1 MATNHVLTS
10 ELPYFQ
16 SLEVWAK
23 KNLSEEEFEEFEKIM
38 QEERNLELVSHVYES
53 WIADQKI
60 THEYTDVNGNTVTV
74 SYTSLNNTNG

>member
-38 QEERNLELVSHVYES
+38 QEENFNLVNHVYER
-53 WIADQKI
+53 WVIDQKI
-60 THEYTDVNGNTVTV
+60 THEYTDVNGNTVIV
-74 SYTSLNNTNG
+74 EYTYLNNTNG

>member
-1 MATNHVLTS
+1 MATNHVFTS

-38 QEERNLELVSHVYES
+38 QEERNLELVNHVYEN
-53 WIADQKI
+53 WIVDQKI
-60 THEYTDVNGNTVTV
+60 THEYIDVDGNTVLV
-74 SYTSLNNTNG
+74 SHTSFNNI

>member
-38 QEERNLELVSHVYES
+38 QEENFNLVNHVYER
-53 WIADQKI
+53 WVIDQKI
-60 THEYTDVNGNTVTV
+60 THEYTDVNGNTVIV
-74 SYTSLNNTNG
+74 AYTSLNNTNG

>member
-23 KNLSEEEFEEFEKIM
+23 KNLNEEEFEEFEKIM
-38 QEERNLELVSHVYES
+38 QEENFNLVNHVYER
-53 WIADQKI
+53 WVIDQKI
-60 THEYTDVNGNTVTV
+60 THEYTDVNGNTVIV
-74 SYTSLNNTNG
+74 AYTSLNNTNG

>member
-23 KNLSEEEFEEFEKIM
+23 KNLSEEEFEKFEKIM
-38 QEERNLELVSHVYES
+38 QEENFNLVNHVYER
-53 WIADQKI
+53 WVIDQKI

-74 SYTSLNNTNG
+74 AYTSLNNTNG

>member
-38 QEERNLELVSHVYES
+38 QEENFNLVNHVYER
-53 WIADQKI
+53 WVIDQKI

-74 SYTSLNNTNG
+74 AYTSLNNTNG